1 MEHKGAVPQLDVG
14 ERVLYHPV
22 GSVSSASVG
31 RITQILTD
39 PELVGQER
47 PVTIHADPSHPRIV
61 IQNEHT
67 GKTTAYR
74 PESIIR
80 KVKEDERF
88 PKGFGTAGISNL
100 EDEEVW

>member
-1 MEHKGAVPQLDVG
+1 MEHKKAIQGFYVG

-47 PVTIHADPSHPRIV
+47 PVTIHADPCHPRIV

-67 GKTTAYR
+67 GKKTAYR

-80 KVKEDERF
+80 KVNETESF
-88 PKGFGTAGISNL
+88 PKGFGIAGISEL
-100 EDEEVW
+100 ETEEVG